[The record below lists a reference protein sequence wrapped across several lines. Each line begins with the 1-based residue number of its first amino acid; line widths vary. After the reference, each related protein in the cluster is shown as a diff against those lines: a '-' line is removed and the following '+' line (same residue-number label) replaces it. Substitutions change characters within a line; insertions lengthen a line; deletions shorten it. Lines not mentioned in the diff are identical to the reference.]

1 MRCGLATPSM
11 TPKDTGSELNSGA
24 SAARSL
30 KRAGAD
36 SHVAQ
41 RRPDLVIAP
50 KHGVPTALASRLYA
64 T

>member
-1 MRCGLATPSM
+1 M